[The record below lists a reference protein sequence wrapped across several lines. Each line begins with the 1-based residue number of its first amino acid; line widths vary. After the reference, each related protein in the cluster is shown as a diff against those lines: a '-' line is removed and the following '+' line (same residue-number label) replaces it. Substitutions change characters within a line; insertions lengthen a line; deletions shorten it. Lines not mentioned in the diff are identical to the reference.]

1 MGPFIKLVNIEIQGF
16 EISMNTD
23 FVPETYLLS
32 NISSQ
37 SIFKAESS
45 SSILWSYSRQ
55 LFEDQHL
62 RLYYAAMIYLKH
74 ILRIICYRVFILI
87 SFYCTISMFFSI
99 DARCVNVLLI
109 GKAGSGKSTV
119 GNNISGEVKFKVAP
133 NAQLVTTKCQEAK
146 VHINNIPIN
155 VVDTPGLFNLKIDNS
170 CIQAMIGEHLKA
182 NPNLFPLIFILCIQD
197 GVRFTKEDESVLK
210 SIKDIFGTR
219 VLQNLIVVFTGT
231 MPTVD
236 MPEVLKQF
244 LKEIGNITFHFPT
257 DSRSTEREIERALFV
272 KTCQKLLT
280 KTENFNYNF
289 SDYEAQRRIDEV
301 KDVRKFRRLQPLQN
315 SPKLTSLIRDRK
327 RKKKYK
333 SIHTSR
339 KT

>member
-1 MGPFIKLVNIEIQGF
+1 MFI
-16 EISMNTD
+16 
-23 FVPETYLLS
+23 
-32 NISSQ
+32 
-37 SIFKAESS
+37 
-45 SSILWSYSRQ
+45 YS
-55 LFEDQHL
+55 
-62 RLYYAAMIYLKH
+62 
-74 ILRIICYRVFILI
+74 V
-87 SFYCTISMFFSI
+87 

-119 GNNISGEVKFKVAP
+119 GNNILGEVKFKVAP

-146 VHINNIPIN
+146 VRINNVPIN
-155 VVDTPGLFNLKIDNS
+155 VVDTPGLFNLKIDNC

-182 NPNLFPLIFILCIQD
+182 NLNLFPLIFILCIQD

-210 SIKDIFGTR
+210 SIKDMFGTH

-257 DSRSTEREIERALFV
+257 DSRSTEREIERTLFV
-272 KTCQKLLT
+272 ETCQRLLT
-280 KTENFNYNF
+280 KTENLNYKF
-289 SDYEAQRRIDEV
+289 SDYEAQRRIDEM

-315 SPKLTSLIRDRK
+315 SPNLSSLIRQRK